1 MHMDQNQEMLEL
13 LRKIE
18 RSGRQKNVTN
28 LLLCLFMLAAA
39 VSCVTLCVM
48 VCRLLPQVN
57 DLLGQMETVM
67 TDLEQTVRRLS
78 ALDLESMVANAN
90 SLAVVAQDS
99 LQQTMEKLNAVDFE
113 TLNKAIEDLSKVI
126 EPLAKFFG
134 MFN

>member
-1 MHMDQNQEMLEL
+1 MDQNQEMLEL

-18 RSGRQKNVTN
+18 KSGRQKNVTN

-48 VCRLLPQVN
+48 VCRMLPQVN

-90 SLAVVAQDS
+90 SLAVVAQES
-99 LQQTMEKLNAVDFE
+99 LQQTMEKLNTVDFE